1 MRSVFILSFEETFT
15 FSPFSLLIFNFFS
28 MGMEIPEYHTHYYI
42 HLEEESGLK
51 VLQLLV
57 QGFEMPLAV
66 NKKVLMNSW
75 DYIKCL
81 H

>member
-1 MRSVFILSFEETFT
+1 
-15 FSPFSLLIFNFFS
+15 